1 MTRLVERAPAG
12 EIFVVQAVAD
22 VALAEIIS
30 EVLLVLRDGFF
41 GRERFAVH

>member
-1 MTRLVERAPAG
+1 VTRLVECAPAR

-30 EVLLVLRDGFF
+30 QVLFV
-41 GRERFAVH
+41 